1 MARKPSPTEQSNV
14 KVAADPRAELDAAID
29 LERLANPVIDGER
42 GKRWAFVP
50 DGYSLQDI
58 GDKYRLPPHVVQSI
72 RLDDRESLTAYVNRF
87 SSENS
92 VIVAN
97 FDAMAIATVL
107 DWHPHNQADG
117 FGVSGANEHRATL
130 KLLMSEEFKRWNDFE
145 GNLHSQAEFAAFLE
159 ENAVDITDPEPGVMI
174 EISRDLEATTQ
185 VGFKSSTRLENGDRK
200 FTYESDTRVENDV
213 VVPREF
219 QLTIPLYNGEEPV
232 ELRAAFRFRPQAD
245 GLKLGFEWRRVEY
258 QRRAYFEKIATQVA
272 EDTGLPVFFGDA
284 AVRDL
289 RTGTL

>member
-1 MARKPSPTEQSNV
+1 MAKKTSPNEQTNV

-29 LERLANPVIDGER
+29 LERLSHPTIEGER

-50 DGYSLQDI
+50 DGYQLQDI

-72 RLDDRESLTAYVNRF
+72 RLDDRESLTSYVNRF
-87 SSENS
+87 SSSNS

-97 FDAMAIATVL
+97 FDAMGIGAVL
-107 DWHPHNQADG
+107 DWHPHNDMDE
-117 FGVSGANEHRATL
+117 FGTSGANEHRATL
-130 KLLMSEEFKRWNDFE
+130 KLLMSEEFKRWNEFE
-145 GNLHSQAEFAAFLE
+145 GTFHSQAEFAAFLE

-174 EISRDLEATTQ
+174 EISRDLEANTQ

-200 FTYESDTRVENDV
+200 FTYETDTRVENDV

-258 QRRAYFEKIATQVA
+258 QRRAYFQQIATQIA
-272 EDTGLPVFFGDA
+272 DDTGLPVFFGDA
-284 AVRDL
+284 SCREL